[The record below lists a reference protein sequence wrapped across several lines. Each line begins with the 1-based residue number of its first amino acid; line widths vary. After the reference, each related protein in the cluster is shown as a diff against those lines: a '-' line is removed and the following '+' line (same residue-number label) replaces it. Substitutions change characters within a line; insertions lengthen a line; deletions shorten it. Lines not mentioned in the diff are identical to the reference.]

1 MDPVLNDVPARLET
15 ARLLLRCPQ
24 PGDGAVL
31 NAAIVAS
38 LDDLRPWM
46 PWAQGVETV
55 DESEAWCR
63 RQQARFLLR
72 EDLVWLI
79 FERGTGGS
87 QGTPGTLVGSTGL
100 HRIDWTLRRFEIGYW
115 ARSGHAGQGYIT
127 EAVRTLSKLAFERLQ
142 ARRVEVRMDE
152 RNEASQRVAEAAG
165 FEFEAVL
172 RSASL
177 GTDGQPRDTRVYAKV
192 ATVPVAGGVT
202 AGG

>member
-1 MDPVLNDVPARLET
+1 MDPVLIDLPSRIET
-15 ARLLLRCPQ
+15 PRLLLRCPQ
-24 PGDGAVL
+24 GGDGPAL
-31 NAAIVAS
+31 NAAVLAS

-46 PWAQGVETV
+46 HWAKTPPTV
-55 DESEAWCR
+55 DDSEAYCR

-72 EDLVWLI
+72 EDLTWLI

-87 QGTPGTLVGSTGL
+87 QGTPGTLVGGAGL
-100 HRIDWTLRRFEIGYW
+100 HRMHWALRQFEIGYW

-127 EAVRTLSKLAFERLQ
+127 EAVRALSRLAFERLS

-172 RSASL
+172 RSDSL
-177 GTDGQPRDTRVYAKV
+177 GTDGEPRDTRVYAKV
-192 ATVPVAGGVT
+192 ATP
-202 AGG
+202 